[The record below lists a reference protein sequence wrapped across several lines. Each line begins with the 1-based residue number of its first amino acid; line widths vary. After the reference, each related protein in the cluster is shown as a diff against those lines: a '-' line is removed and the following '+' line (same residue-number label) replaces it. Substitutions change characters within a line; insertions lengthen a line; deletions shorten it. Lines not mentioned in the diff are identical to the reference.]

1 MELTKSREAT
11 ERPSDDD
18 SSPSPSWGRQS
29 SNRMDDSMLELH
41 DEIVERAW
49 LLKTEMRW
57 VRDDRNPLNAFR
69 WFVWERFGTGDPPSR
84 AERAIADEV
93 TTVTAASVPIL
104 PNLRLLR
111 AS

>member
-1 MELTKSREAT
+1 MDLTKSREAT
-11 ERPSDDD
+11 GRPSDDD
-18 SSPSPSWGRQS
+18 SYPSPSWGRQS
-29 SNRMDDSMLELH
+29 SNRIDDSMVDLH
-41 DEIVERAW
+41 DEIVEHAW

-69 WFVWERFGTGDPPSR
+69 WFVWERLGTGDPPSR
-84 AERAIADEV
+84 VERATADKV

-104 PNLRLLR
+104 PNPRLLR